1 MINMIEDFSCK
12 LNNENINGLIYKPD
26 DLKGKVPMVI
36 LSHGLSLNYTYMIPY
51 AKKLLNYGIASVV
64 FDFRGGG
71 YDCKSDGKIS
81 EMSLLTEIDD
91 LNCVIDNVKKLDFVD
106 SNKLYLAGHSQGG
119 LVSSL
124 LAPSRS
130 KDIAALF
137 LFAPAYVIPDDT
149 RNLTNMR
156 EDNVLNLMPEYL
168 GEKYIN
174 DSLSINL
181 YDDIKSY
188 KKPVYIFHGKLDQ
201 RVPVSY
207 AINADKAYDNSSLL
221 IFDNEP
227 HRFSDETKNI
237 VVSKINDI
245 IFK

>member
-1 MINMIEDFSCK
+1 MIKDFNCK
-12 LNNENINGLIYKPD
+12 LNNENINGLMYVPD
-26 DLKGKVPMVI
+26 DLPGKVPTII

-51 AKKLLNYGIASVV
+51 AEKLLNYGIASIV

-81 EMSLLTEIDD
+81 DMSPLTEIDD

-124 LAPSRS
+124 IAPSRS
-130 KDIAALF
+130 DDISALF

-149 RNLTNMR
+149 RNLDNMR
-156 EDNVLNLMPEYL
+156 EDNVLTLMPEYL
-168 GEKYIN
+168 GEKYIK
-174 DSLSINL
+174 DSSSINL
-181 YDDIKSY
+181 YDDIKDY
-188 KKPVYIFHGKLDQ
+188 KKPVFIFHGKLDQ

-207 AINADKAYDNSSLL
+207 AINADKEYKNSHLF

-227 HRFSDETKNI
+227 HRFSDETKDI
-237 VVSKINDI
+237 VVSEINKF
-245 IFK
+245 IFD